1 MHTPDESHNA
11 ATSEE
16 LAAADTLTVKPKR
29 KYKVTPTPRQR
40 RAARIMADI
49 AMGIDTTTKNSGD
62 IVIAAGYAATNK
74 EQPKR
79 LLNTTG
85 VHEALA
91 DNGFSPETAKNVV
104 KLILEDS
111 KALHKDRLK
120 AADMVFK
127 VHGTYAA
134 EKTLNV
140 NVAVE
145 QTPER
150 ILELA
155 ALMRRGQRD

>member
-1 MHTPDESHNA
+1 MSTPDETET
-11 ATSEE
+11 ATK
-16 LAAADTLTVKPKR
+16 KPPR

-49 AMGIDTTTKNSGD
+49 AMGKRPDIKNQGD
-62 IVIAAGYAATNK
+62 IIVEAGYAATNK

-85 VHEALA
+85 VEIALA

-104 KLILEDS
+104 KQILEDS
-111 KALHKDRLK
+111 KAMHKDRLK

-134 EKTLNV
+134 EKHVSLNV
-140 NVAVE
+140 DATVDN
-145 QTPER
+145 ER
-150 ILELA
+150 LLELA
-155 ALMRRGQRD
+155 ERLRNSAK

>member
-1 MHTPDESHNA
+1 MSTHDEQTETA
-11 ATSEE
+11 AT
-16 LAAADTLTVKPKR
+16 DTLAVKPKR

-49 AMGIDTTTKNSGD
+49 AMGKRPDIKNSGD
-62 IVIAAGYAATNK
+62 IVIQAGYAATNK

-85 VHEALA
+85 VETALA

-104 KLILEDS
+104 KMILESND
-111 KALHKDRLK
+111 AAHKDRLK

-134 EKTLNV
+134 EKHVSLNV
-140 NVAVE
+140 EIEANN
-145 QTPER
+145 ER
-150 ILELA
+150 LLELA
-155 ALMRRGQRD
+155 ERLRRHA